1 MSQQDVET
9 IRGGYEAF
17 ARQDIPAVL
26 GLFDPGIEWD
36 VSDALPVGGVH
47 HGHDEV
53 GRFFQSLAETYAEL
67 RVEPEDFLDA
77 GEHVVVLGM
86 HRGRGHNGYEFEA
99 RFVHV
104 WDMRGGRAVRFREA
118 ADTAKIL
125 PAVEQQAV

>member
-9 IRGGYEAF
+9 MRGGYEAF

-26 GLFDPGIEWD
+26 ALFDPEIEWD
-36 VSDALPVGGVH
+36 VSDALPEGGVH
-47 HGHDEV
+47 HGHEGV
-53 GRFFQSLAETYAEL
+53 GRFFQSLPVTYAEL

-77 GEHVVVLGM
+77 GDHVVVIGT
-86 HRGRGHNGYEFEA
+86 HRGRGHNGSAFEA

-104 WDMRGGRAVRFREA
+104 WDMRGGRAVRFRET

-125 PAVEQQAV
+125 PALEQQAV